1 MAEWIKV
8 RGAREHNLKNIDVD
22 LPRNQLVVITGLSGS
37 GKSTLAFDTIFAE
50 GQRRYVESLSVY
62 ARQFLGQLEKPDVDS
77 IDGLSPAIAIDQ
89 KGTSRN
95 PRSTV
100 GTMTEVY
107 DFLRLL
113 FARVGQ
119 PHCPLCDSPLQRY
132 TPQQMIDAVLALPEG
147 SRVLLLAPV
156 ARERKGDLG
165 SLLDEI
171 RKGGFVRVRINGEV
185 REIDEPLKLEKYRL
199 HTVEVV
205 VDRLVIRAPTA
216 EAINARRQGEN
227 PDLRIRLADSVET
240 GLKVGNGELIA
251 QLVDGPEL
259 IFSERYRCPNHGL
272 INLGSLEPRDF
283 SFNNPQGACPTCTG
297 LGEVLE
303 FDPALIIPERG
314 QSLAGGA
321 IVPWASASAA
331 ERRRHNTALQALA
344 EHYGVR
350 LETPLRDLPPEMVSA
365 LLYGTNGD
373 PLSSGQ
379 EARSFEGV
387 IPELRRRLQA
397 ARDDEQR
404 AAIEQ
409 FMAPQQCPDCHGA
422 RLRPE
427 VRAVRV
433 GSSTIAQ
440 VAAMTVD
447 GALAWVGE
455 DRGTGG
461 QSVSTAVLASASPL
475 APLSSREAL
484 IAAPIFSEIE
494 RRLRFLASV
503 GLGYLTLDRSAVT
516 LSGGEAQRIRLAS
529 QVGAGLSGVLYVLD
543 EPSIGLHPRDHE
555 RLLETLLT
563 LRNLGNSVLVV
574 EHDADTIRAADWV
587 VDIGPGA
594 GEAGGHLIA
603 SGPLET
609 ILATPESLT
618 GQFLSGA
625 RSIPVPK
632 RRRSPNGRFLDLRG
646 AREHNL
652 KHVDVRI
659 PLGVLVA
666 VTGVSGSGKSS
677 LVLDTLYN
685 RLAQQLHGA
694 RERPGAHDSLYGIE
708 HLDKVIAIDQAPI
721 GRTPRSN
728 PATYSK
734 VFDPIRNLFA
744 ATNEAKARGYDAS
757 RFSFNVKGGRCEHC
771 GGEGLIQVEMQFLPD
786 LFVPCEVCGG
796 ARYNRE
802 TLDIRYRGK
811 TIAEVLDMTV
821 AEAASFFERVPAVY
835 ERLQTLHDVG
845 LGYVRLGQPATTLSG
860 GEAQRIKLASEL
872 ARRATGRTLYVLD
885 EPTTGLHFADIERL
899 LVVLQR
905 LVDAGNTVLVIEHNL
920 DVIKSADWII
930 DVGPEGGAGGGTIVA
945 TGTPEQV
952 AQVATSHTG
961 RYIHG

>member
-1 MAEWIKV
+1 MDGMAEWIKV

-89 KGTSRN
+89 KGASRN

-113 FARVGQ
+113 YARVGE
-119 PHCPLCDSPLQRY
+119 PHCPFCDAPLRRY
-132 TPQQMIDAVLALPEG
+132 TPQQMIDAILALPEG
-147 SRVLLLAPV
+147 SRVLILAPV
-156 ARERKGDLG
+156 ARERKGDLAT
-165 SLLDEI
+165 LLDEI

-205 VDRLVIRAPTA
+205 VDRLVIRAPGGDGA
-216 EAINARRQGEN
+216 G
-227 PDLRIRLADSVET
+227 PDLRVRLADSVET
-240 GLKVGNGELIA
+240 GLKIGSGELIA
-251 QLVDGPEL
+251 QVVDGPEV

-303 FDPALIIPERG
+303 FDPGLIIPERG

-321 IVPWASASAA
+321 VAPWAGASAA
-331 ERRRHNTALQALA
+331 ERRRHGAALQALA
-344 EHYGVR
+344 KHYGVR

-373 PLSSGQ
+373 PLTEGGA
-379 EARSFEGV
+379 EGFEGV

-404 AAIEQ
+404 AVIEQ
-409 FMAPQQCPDCHGA
+409 YMAPQTCPDCHGT

-433 GSSTIAQ
+433 GATTIALA
-440 VAAMTVD
+440 AAMTVD

-455 DRGTGG
+455 QGADDKVAEGEGRRSQAGA
-461 QSVSTAVLASASPL
+461 SVNA
-475 APLSSREAL
+475 RL
-484 IAAPIFSEIE
+484 IAVPILAEIE
-494 RRLRFLASV
+494 RRLRFLSSV
-503 GLGYLTLDRSAVT
+503 GLGYLTLDRSATT

-543 EPSIGLHPRDHE
+543 EPSIGLHPRDHG
-555 RLLETLLT
+555 RLLETLIN
-563 LRNLGNSVLVV
+563 LRDLGNSVLVV

-594 GEAGGHLIA
+594 GEAGGRLIA
-603 SGPLET
+603 SGPLAD
-609 ILATPESLT
+609 IVANPESIT

-625 RSIPVPK
+625 RKIPVPK
-632 RRRSPNGRFLDLRG
+632 RRRSPNGRFLELRG
-646 AREHNL
+646 ARAHNL
-652 KHVDVRI
+652 KKVDVRI

-677 LVLDTLYN
+677 LVLDTLYA

-694 RERPGAHDSLYGIE
+694 RERPGPHDSLQGIE

-821 AEAASFFERVPAVY
+821 AEATAFFERVPAVY
-835 ERLQTLHDVG
+835 EKLQTLQDVG

-899 LVVLQR
+899 LAVLQR

-920 DVIKSADWII
+920 DVIRAADWVI
-930 DVGPEGGAGGGTIVA
+930 DVGPEGGTGGGTIVA
-945 TGTPEQV
+945 VGTPEQIATV
-952 AQVATSHTG
+952 AASHTG
-961 RYIHG
+961 RYLREP